1 VEDSPPAGPSSVEVP
16 GELDGLVLGLD
27 HVGVAVRDLNE
38 AVERYTTA
46 LGVGVAHRETVESQG
61 VDEVLLALGPS
72 FLQLVAALGPDT
84 PVGRFLERRG
94 EGVHHVGIR
103 VTSVPAALDRL
114 RAAGV
119 ALVDEEPRIG
129 SRGATIAFVH
139 PSGLHGVLLELVE
152 AP

>member
-1 VEDSPPAGPSSVEVP
+1 VEDGPSSVAVP
-16 GELDGLVLGLD
+16 AELDGLVLGLD
-27 HVGVAVRDLNE
+27 HVGVAVRDLDE
-38 AVERYTTA
+38 AVERYTMA
-46 LGVGVAHRETVESQG
+46 LGVSVVHRETVESQG

-72 FLQLVAALGPDT
+72 FLQLVGARGPDT

-103 VTSVPAALDRL
+103 VTSVRAALDRL

-119 ALVDEEPRIG
+119 ALVDEEPRNG

-152 AP
+152 AT